1 MEIGAKPKPPRK
13 GRLKFRR
20 PNPHSNPPN
29 AQPDRVRHLV
39 AALKT
44 CYHLRCIK
52 SWEFH
57 ANLLFTRKGKVD
69 GYKTDVARQSNPN
82 PLDAGIFLPVEQAM
96 QTPPRPYRM
105 RQPQKWRCYLS

>member
-57 ANLLFTRKGKVD
+57 ANLLFMGKVRWTVVQ
-69 GYKTDVARQSNPN
+69 TDVARQSNPN
-82 PLDAGIFLPVEQAM
+82 PLNAGIFLSVANEFRAF
-96 QTPPRPYRM
+96 
-105 RQPQKWRCYLS
+105 K